1 MLSRSRVS
9 LLSYLAMKRQKAK
22 IAFRPPAIS
31 DEVPARDRE
40 IIDAARFYAEIWRCG
55 NSYNYTM
62 AR

>member
-9 LLSYLAMKRQKAK
+9 LLSYLAMKRHKAK

-40 IIDAARFYAEIWRCG
+40 IIDAARFYAEI
-55 NSYNYTM
+55 
-62 AR
+62 